1 MVPDWLIWAI
11 AAVLLSVGEIF
22 TPGMFFLGPVA
33 LAALA
38 AAVVALL
45 DVGVVGQLL
54 AFIIGSIATV
64 AFLRPIARRHLH
76 MPAALRTGTAALEGT
91 KAVVLQRV
99 DVNGG
104 RVRIGGEEWSARA
117 YMEDQV
123 LEPGTRVEVV
133 KIEGAT
139 ALVYE

>member
-1 MVPDWLIWAI
+1 VPDWLIWAI
-11 AAVLLSVGEIF
+11 AAALLSVGEIL

-33 LAALA
+33 LAAIA
-38 AAVVALL
+38 AALVALL

-54 AFIIGSIATV
+54 AFVIGSIATV

-99 DVNGG
+99 DLNGG

>member
-1 MVPDWLIWAI
+1 VPAWLIWAI
-11 AAVLLSVGEIF
+11 AAVLLSVGEIL

-33 LAALA
+33 LAAVA
-38 AAVVALL
+38 AAVIALFE
-45 DVGVVGQLL
+45 VGVVGQLL

-64 AFLRPIARRHLH
+64 AFLRPIAKRHLH
-76 MPAALRTGTAALEGT
+76 MPAAIRTGTAALEGT

>member
-1 MVPDWLIWAI
+1 MPGWLIWAI
-11 AAVLLSVGEIF
+11 VAVGLAIGELL

-33 LAALA
+33 LAAVAAGIASLLGA
-38 AAVVALL
+38 AAWL
-45 DVGVVGQLL
+45 QLIV
-54 AFIIGSIATV
+54 FIAVSIASLGV
-64 AFLRPIARRHLH
+64 LRPIARAHIR
-76 MPAALRTGTAALEGT
+76 MPALTRTGTAALVGS

-117 YMEDQV
+117 YIDDQV

>member
-1 MVPDWLIWAI
+1 VPAWLIWAI

-22 TPGMFFLGPVA
+22 TPGLFFLGPVA
-33 LAALA
+33 LAAVA
-38 AAVVALL
+38 AAVVAL
-45 DVGVVGQLL
+45 VGVGVAAQLV
-54 AFIIGSIATV
+54 AFIAGSIATV
-64 AFLRPIARRHLH
+64 LFLRPIARRHLH
-76 MPAALRTGTAALEGT
+76 MPAAIRTGTAALEGR
-91 KAVVLQRV
+91 KALVLQRV
-99 DVNGG
+99 DNNGG

-117 YMEDQV
+117 YMEGQI

>member
-1 MVPDWLIWAI
+1 VPAWLIWAI
-11 AAVLLSVGEIF
+11 AAVLLSVGEIL

-33 LAALA
+33 LAAVA

-45 DVGVVGQLL
+45 GVGVAFQLL

-64 AFLRPIARRHLH
+64 AFLRPIAKRHLH
-76 MPAALRTGTAALEGT
+76 MPAAIRTGTAALEGT

>member
-1 MVPDWLIWAI
+1 MPAWFLWSLI
-11 AAVLLSVGEIF
+11 AVALAVGEIF

-38 AAVVALL
+38 AAGTAALGAGAGIALVV
-45 DVGVVGQLL
+45 
-54 AFIIGSIATV
+54 FIAGSIASL
-64 AFLRPIARRHLH
+64 ALLRPIARRHVRL
-76 MPAALRTGTAALEGT
+76 PAIARTGTDALVGSR
-91 KAVVLQRV
+91 AVVLRRV
-99 DVNGG
+99 DADGG

-123 LEPGTRVEVV
+123 LEPGMRVEVAR
-133 KIEGAT
+133 IEGAT